1 MGRWSH
7 TGGGDISAEIS
18 GARRLDTADG
28 RSRWRGARDAH
39 WNARRSACR
48 LARRAHRVE
57 RDGAVSVL
65 RPEIHA
71 RVRPLA
77 CREGGAIRIRV
88 SSALRGRPVERLLS
102 SARPERVDGS
112 LLLVYLFLAAG
123 ISALSRADAC

>member
-1 MGRWSH
+1 MGRWPYA
-7 TGGGDISAEIS
+7 GGGDIPAEVS
-18 GARRLDTADG
+18 GASRLDTADG

-39 WNARRSACR
+39 RHARRSACR

-57 RDGAVSVL
+57 RDGAVGVL

-77 CREGGAIRIRV
+77 RREGGALRIRI
-88 SSALRGRPVERLLS
+88 SPALRGRPVEPLLS
-102 SARPERVDGS
+102 SARLERADGS

-123 ISALSRADAC
+123 IPALS